1 MGFGAIIT
9 TGDGFTPLADDVMRW
24 IVEVRVEQELSKP
37 TIYAIRFEDDLC
49 EGNPVVAGRP
59 QLQAGQVLGI
69 FVKKA
74 DGYECLVHGP
84 ITRLRTSSMVGGTGS
99 WVEVRGQDRRV
110 EMDRVGVQAT
120 YTGKASAAAQRI
132 ISAYGHEADCE
143 ETRKEYSDGQNAL
156 NQRGT
161 DLAFLED
168 IARKN
173 NLELWLSYKSSFRPD
188 SFAVTTT
195 VNVKSSPTRTS
206 SPGLSLPPMP
216 PVLQAPGGTTLK
228 VQPPPQECASV
239 TRFDTHI
246 DFERPGSAKGFAQTA
261 DNGETAEQTTNP
273 ADPPLGEDRADIV
286 AVDGVERTALAPP
299 VTDPDEHYLAQ
310 EALLTE
316 AAWFVQVDCSSTLEL
331 LGFPPQ
337 PHQVVDVQYAGDRL
351 SGPYQVMKAT
361 HIVNATD
368 SYVDFKIR
376 ANGLRISSTAGLGGG
391 LL

>member
-1 MGFGAIIT
+1 MGFGAILT
-9 TGDGFTPLADDVMRW
+9 TGDGFSPLAEDIMRW

-37 TIYAIRFEDDLC
+37 TIYAVRFEDDLC

-59 QLQAGQVLGI
+59 ELQASRVLGI
-69 FVKKA
+69 FVPSHE
-74 DGYECLVHGP
+74 GYECLVHGP

-110 EMDRVGVQAT
+110 EMDRVGIQAT
-120 YTGKASAAAQRI
+120 WTGKASDAARRI
-132 ISAYGHEADCE
+132 IDAYGYEADCE
-143 ETRKEYSDGQNAL
+143 ETRKEYTDGQNAL

-161 DLAFLED
+161 DLAFIED

-173 NLELWLSYKSSFRPD
+173 NLELWLSYQTVGRPD
-188 SFAVTTT
+188 SFSVSTT
-195 VNVKSSPTRTS
+195 VNVRSSPTRTS
-206 SPGLSLPPMP
+206 APDMSIPPAP
-216 PVLQAPGGTTLK
+216 PVLRAPGGTVLR
-228 VQPPPQECASV
+228 VQPPPDDCTSV

-246 DFERPGSAKGFAQTA
+246 DFERPGAARGFAQTVG
-261 DNGETAEQTTNP
+261 DGQTLEQTTAP
-273 ADPPLGEDRADIV
+273 TDPPLGEERADVV
-286 AVDGVERTALAPP
+286 AVDGIERTTLAPP
-299 VTDPDEHYLAQ
+299 VTDPDELYLAQ

-316 AAWFVQVDCSSTLEL
+316 AAWFVQIDCSATLEL

-337 PHQVVDVQYAGDRL
+337 PHQILDVQQAGERL

-361 HIVNATD
+361 HIINAAD

-376 ANGLRISSTAGLGGG
+376 ANGLRESQGVT

>member
-1 MGFGAIIT
+1 MGFGAILT
-9 TGDGFTPLADDVMRW
+9 TGDDLSPLAEDVMRW

-37 TIYAIRFEDDLC
+37 TIYAVRFEDDLC

-59 QLQAGQVLGI
+59 ELQANQVLGI
-69 FVKKA
+69 FVSSD

-99 WVEVRGQDRRV
+99 WVEVHGQDRRV
-110 EMDRVGVQAT
+110 EMDRIGVQAT
-120 YTGKASAAAQRI
+120 WTGKASEAAQRVI
-132 ISAYGHEADCE
+132 EAYGYEADCE

-173 NLELWLSYKSSFRPD
+173 NLELWLSYETSGRPD
-188 SFAVTTT
+188 AFSVSTT
-195 VNVKSSPTRTS
+195 VNVRSSPTRTS
-206 SPGLSLPPMP
+206 APGLSLPLAP
-216 PVLQAPGGTTLK
+216 PVLRAPGGKVLR
-228 VQPPPQECASV
+228 VQPPPDACASV
-239 TRFDTHI
+239 TRFDTHV
-246 DFERPGSAKGFAQTA
+246 DFERPGAARGFAQTV
-261 DNGETAEQTTNP
+261 DNGETSEQTTSP
-273 ADPPLGEDRADIV
+273 TDPTLGEERADIV

-316 AAWFVQVDCSSTLEL
+316 AAWFVQVDCSATLEQ

-337 PHQVVDVQYAGDRL
+337 PHQIVDVQYAGERL

-361 HIVNATD
+361 HIINAAD

-376 ANGLRISSTAGLGGG
+376 ANGLRETQGVVP
-391 LL
+391 

>member
-9 TGDGFTPLADDVMRW
+9 AGEGFRPLGEEVMRW
-24 IVEVRVEQELSKP
+24 IVEARVEQELSKP

-49 EGNPVVAGRP
+49 EGEPLVARRP
-59 QLQAGQVLGI
+59 ELQAGQVLGI
-69 FVKKA
+69 FVKNG

-84 ITRLRTSSMVGGTGS
+84 ITRLRTSSMVGGAGS

-120 YTGKASAAAQRI
+120 YTGRASAAAERI
-132 ISAYGHEADCE
+132 ITAYGYDKDCE
-143 ETRKEYSDGQNAL
+143 QTRKEYSEGQDAL

-173 NLELWLSYKSSFRPD
+173 NLEFWLSYETSGSPD
-188 SFAVTTT
+188 SLRVSTT
-195 VNVKSSPTRTS
+195 VNLKSSPTRSAGTG
-206 SPGLSLPPMP
+206 PSLPPLP
-216 PVLQAPGGTTLK
+216 PVLQAPGGTVLK
-228 VQPPPQECASV
+228 VQPPPEECASV
-239 TRFDTHI
+239 TRFDAQV
-246 DFERPGSAKGFAQTA
+246 DFERPGAARGFAQA
-261 DNGETAEQTTNP
+261 VDNGETAEQTTNP
-273 ADPPLGEDRADIV
+273 ADPPLDGDRSDIV
-286 AVDGVERTALAPP
+286 AIDGVQRTALAPP

-316 AAWFVQVDCSSTLEL
+316 AAWFVSVDCSTTLEM

-337 PHQVVDVQYAGDRL
+337 PHQIVEVKYAGDRL

-361 HIVNATD
+361 HVVNATD
-368 SYVDFKIR
+368 TFVDFKIR
-376 ANGLRISSTAGLGGG
+376 ANGLRTPASTGG

>member
-1 MGFGAIIT
+1 MGFGAVIT
-9 TGDGFTPLADDVMRW
+9 TGERFSPLAEEAMRW

-37 TIYAIRFEDDLC
+37 TVYAIRFEDDLC
-49 EGNPVVAGRP
+49 DGDPIVARRP
-59 QLQAGQVLGI
+59 ELQAGEILGI
-69 FVKKA
+69 FVP
-74 DGYECLVHGP
+74 DGNGYACLVHGP

-120 YTGKASAAAQRI
+120 YTGKASAAAERI
-132 ISAYGHEADCE
+132 ISAYGYDADCE
-143 ETRKEYSDGQNAL
+143 ETRTEYSDGKNAL

-173 NLELWLSYKSSFRPD
+173 NLELWLSYDTVGAPHSFSVR
-188 SFAVTTT
+188 TT
-195 VNVKSSPTRTS
+195 VNMKSSPTRTS
-206 SPGLSLPPMP
+206 APGLLPPLP
-216 PVLQAPGGTTLK
+216 PVLKAPSGSELN
-228 VQPPPQECASV
+228 VQPPPGQCASV
-239 TRFDTHI
+239 TRFDTRI
-246 DFERPGSAKGFAQTA
+246 DFERPGAAAGFAQSA
-261 DNGETAEQTTNP
+261 DNGQTTRQSTTL
-273 ADPPLGEDRADIV
+273 ADPPLASDRTDIV

-299 VTDPDEHYLAQ
+299 VTDPDEQYLAQ

-316 AAWFVQVDCSSTLEL
+316 AAWFVQVDCTGTLDL

-337 PHQVVDVQYAGDRL
+337 PHQIVDVRHAGERL

-361 HIVNATD
+361 HIINAADTWI
-368 SYVDFKIR
+368 DFKIR
-376 ANGLRISSTAGLGGG
+376 ANGLRTAGAAGLLGG

>member
-1 MGFGAIIT
+1 MGFGAILT
-9 TGDGFTPLADDVMRW
+9 TGDRFSPLDEEVMRW

-49 EGNPVVAGRP
+49 EGNPVVAGRSE
-59 QLQAGQVLGI
+59 LQANQVLGI
-69 FVKKA
+69 FVGSGG
-74 DGYECLVHGP
+74 GYECLVHGP

-120 YTGKASAAAQRI
+120 WTGKASAAAERI
-132 ISAYGHEADCE
+132 ISAYGYDADCE

-173 NLELWLSYKSSFRPD
+173 NLELWLSYDTSGSPD
-188 SFAVTTT
+188 SFSVTTT
-195 VNVKSSPTRTS
+195 VNLRSSPTRTS
-206 SPGLSLPPMP
+206 APGLSLPPAP
-216 PVLQAPGGTTLK
+216 PILQTASDTSLR
-228 VQPPPQECASV
+228 VQPPPDICASV
-239 TRFDTHI
+239 SRFDAHV
-246 DFERPGSAKGFAQTA
+246 DFERPGAARGFAQAA

-286 AVDGVERTALAPP
+286 EVDGVERTALAPP

-316 AAWFVQVDCSSTLEL
+316 AAWFVQVDCSATLEL

-337 PHQVVDVQYAGDRL
+337 PHQVVDVQYAGERL

-361 HIVNATD
+361 HIINAADT
-368 SYVDFKIR
+368 YVDFKIR
-376 ANGLRISSTAGLGGG
+376 ANGLGATSGG

>member
-1 MGFGAIIT
+1 MGFGAILT
-9 TGDGFTPLADDVMRW
+9 TGDDFVPLAEEVMRW

-37 TIYAIRFEDDLC
+37 TIYAVRFEDDLC
-49 EGNPVVAGRP
+49 EGNPVVAGRKE
-59 QLQAGQVLGI
+59 LQASRVLGI
-69 FVKKA
+69 FVKSG

-84 ITRLRTSSMVGGTGS
+84 ITRLRTASMVGGTGS
-99 WVEVRGQDRRV
+99 WVEVRGEDRRV
-110 EMDRVGVQAT
+110 EMDRIGVQAT
-120 YTGKASAAAQRI
+120 YTGKASEAAERI
-132 ISAYGHEADCE
+132 ISAYGYDTGCE

-168 IARKN
+168 IARRN
-173 NLELWLSYKSSFRPD
+173 NLELWLSYATSGSPD
-188 SFAVTTT
+188 SFSVTTT
-195 VNVKSSPTRTS
+195 VNVRSSPPRTS
-206 SPGLSLPPMP
+206 APGLSLPPLP
-216 PVLQAPGGTTLK
+216 PVLQASGDAVLR
-228 VQPPPQECASV
+228 VQPPPDKCASV
-239 TRFDTHI
+239 TRFDTRV
-246 DFERPGSAKGFAQTA
+246 DFERPGAARGFAQA
-261 DNGETAEQTTNP
+261 AGDGVSAEQTTHP
-273 ADPPLGEDRADIV
+273 ADPPLGEGRSGIR

-316 AAWFVQVDCSSTLEL
+316 AAWFVQVDCSATLEL

-361 HIVNATD
+361 HIINPAD
-368 SYVDFKIR
+368 AFVDFKLR
-376 ANGLRISSTAGLGGG
+376 ANGLRTATAGG